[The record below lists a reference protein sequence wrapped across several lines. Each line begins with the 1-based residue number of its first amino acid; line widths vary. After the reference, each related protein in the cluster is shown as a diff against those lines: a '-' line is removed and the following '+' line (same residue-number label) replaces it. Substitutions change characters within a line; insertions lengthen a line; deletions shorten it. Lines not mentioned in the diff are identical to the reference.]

1 MQQIT
6 NVTCVAIAGR
16 GLLITGAPGRGK
28 SSLAMALIDRSAV
41 LVGDDGIALETRMGR
56 AWAHPPAH
64 ICGQLEIRGVGI
76 VDFPAHSAP
85 VCLILNLDD
94 PTDRLPEL
102 QTASIGD
109 TQVPQLPFRT
119 GDPLQAIR
127 AEYALQLHGLP
138 VPDQIV

>member
-1 MQQIT
+1 M
-6 NVTCVAIAGR
+6 
-16 GLLITGAPGRGK
+16 LITGAPARGK
-28 SSLAMALIDRSAV
+28 SSLALALIDRGAA

-64 ICGQLEIRGVGI
+64 ICGKLEIRGVGI
-76 VDFPAHSAP
+76 VELPAYSAP

-102 QTASIGD
+102 QTGSIGD
-109 TQVPQLPFRT
+109 TQVPQLPFKT

-127 AEYALQLHGLP
+127 AEYALQLYGLP